1 MKKKQLLAG
10 AVLVAA
16 GMVVSFQAPACTGI
30 GLKAKDGGYV
40 MARTMEWAGGYVP
53 YGYVAIPR
61 GEEIV
66 SYTPGGQNGLRFKA
80 KYGVVGIAPQQKEFI
95 IEGLNETGLSAG
107 LFYFP
112 KYGKYAPY
120 RKEDNGR
127 TLADLQFVS
136 WALSQFASIDQ
147 LKEAVKG
154 INVVSVAVGGDSSTV
169 HWRIGDKTGRQVV
182 LEFIDGNAVF
192 YENPIGVLTNGPEFS
207 WHLTNLNNYVNL
219 YPGAAPNVKWGNMTL
234 SPISGG
240 SGALGLPGDMT
251 SPSRFV
257 RIAYFKATA
266 PQQDSTYKTVLQ
278 CFHILNNFDIPIGV
292 EHPLG
297 EAPDVPSAT
306 PCTVASDLSGLKMYY
321 KTTYNGN
328 IRYIDLESIDFSRVK
343 YEFHP
348 LDAKLEQP
356 VEMVKVH

>member
-1 MKKKQLLAG
+1 MKKQLLAG
-10 AVLVAA
+10 AVLIAA
-16 GMVVSFQAPACTGI
+16 GVAVSFQAPACTGL
-30 GLKAKDGGYV
+30 GLMSKDGSYV

-53 YGYVAIPR
+53 YGYVVIPR
-61 GEEIV
+61 GEEII
-66 SYTPGGQNGLRFKA
+66 SYTPTGQNGVKFTA

-120 RKEDNGR
+120 EQADNTK

-136 WALSQFASIDQ
+136 WILSQFSTIDQ
-147 LKEAVKG
+147 VKAA
-154 INVVSVAVGGDSSTV
+154 INNVTVVSISVGGDSSTV
-169 HWRIGDKTGRQVV
+169 HWRIGDKSGRQVV
-182 LEFIDGNAVF
+182 LEFINGKAVF
-192 YENPIGVLTNGPEFS
+192 YENPVGTLTNGPKFS

-219 YPGAAPNVKWGNMTL
+219 YPGAAPDQIWGNL
-234 SPISGG
+234 KLVPISGG

-257 RIAYFKATA
+257 RISYFKATA
-266 PQQDSTYKTVLQ
+266 PQLATANQTVLQ

-292 EHPLG
+292 EHPIG
-297 EAPDVPSAT
+297 QAPDVPSAT
-306 PCTVASDLSGLKMYY
+306 PCTAVSDLSGLKLYY
-321 KTTYNGN
+321 RTTYNNN
-328 IRYIDLESIDFSRVK
+328 IRCIDFKSIDFDKVR

-348 LDAKLEQP
+348 LDEKLEQP
-356 VEMVKVH
+356 IEMVQV